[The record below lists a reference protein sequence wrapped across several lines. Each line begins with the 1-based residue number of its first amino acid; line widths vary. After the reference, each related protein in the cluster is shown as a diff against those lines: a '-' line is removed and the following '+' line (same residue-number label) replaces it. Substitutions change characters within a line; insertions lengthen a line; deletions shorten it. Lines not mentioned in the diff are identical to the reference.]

1 MENTIKN
8 VGLTDLE
15 IEALYKINEIPNLTD
30 ALYKVIL
37 SSIYSNG
44 VIKTDI
50 KPNGMLNWA
59 VHLAQQDGMSF
70 EEKGKN
76 LEAIANGLNYLESGV
91 KKVREFTRPVEKV
104 VAEKI
109 NKAV

>member
-44 VIKTDI
+44 VIKDGVT
-50 KPNGMLNWA
+50 PNGMLNWA
-59 VHLAQQDGMSF
+59 VHLAQQDMTF
-70 EEKGKN
+70 EEKGRN
-76 LEAIANGLNYLESGV
+76 LEAIANGLNYLEAGV
-91 KKVREFTRPVEKV
+91 KKVREFVRPSEKV
-104 VAEKI
+104 KAEKV